1 MKVGR
6 TMLKIYGLN
15 NLHCANCAAKI
26 EKKIASL
33 PEVEAASIAFT
44 TKKLYLTAA
53 DPDSLLVDVQK
64 ICTSIEEAVQVTQL
78 DLETRTY
85 RIENLSCA
93 HCATKIERKL
103 KEIAGITDA
112 TIVFATKQLII
123 TANDQVRLMPQVRQ
137 ACATIDS
144 KVKILEL
151 NTDTEIVLQQE
162 RSNDLREI
170 LWGAGLFL
178 IGQFVPGLSSGLTLA
193 LFIVAYFIL
202 GRRIIF
208 TALKNIRNG
217 QIFDENFL
225 MSVATLGAFAIRE
238 YPEAVGIML
247 FFRVG
252 EYFEQR
258 AVNKSRNQI
267 MAAVDLRPDV
277 VQKVADD
284 GIEVIPANQA
294 AVGDIVLVRP
304 GDRIPLDG
312 VVVSGES
319 RVDTSPITGE
329 PVPVHVVEGKA
340 VISGCVNIAGVLK
353 VKVSKVLAESMV
365 TRILQSVE
373 NAAASKP
380 RIDRFITRFA
390 RIYTPVV
397 VLVAV
402 LIAIVPPI
410 VTGEWGYWL
419 YTALTFLV
427 ISCPCALVLSVPLAF
442 FSGIGAGSKQGIL
455 FKGGIALEALKNI
468 RAVVMDKT
476 GTITK
481 GNFVV
486 QRMLA
491 INTDEL
497 TLLRLCA
504 SCELHSTHPIGI
516 SIIEAANERKLT
528 LVNPIEIS
536 ELAGRGIVAK
546 VDEGEIICGNINLL
560 KEYNVVIPQL
570 PPTNYGTQVLVA
582 LNGKFIGRIEI
593 ADTIKDDA
601 GSAIAVL
608 KQRGI
613 KTIMLSGDTEGSAI
627 EIAKQI
633 GIDEVRA
640 QLLPEEKLTALLE
653 LRDKYGSVLFVGDGI
668 NDAPVLAGADVGAAM
683 GSGADAALEA
693 ADIVFMGSKMASVP
707 QALSIAEHTAIV
719 AKQNIVIALLVKF
732 IVVAM
737 GLLGHASMW
746 LAVFADTGVAM
757 LCVLNSVR
765 ILYRK

>member
-1 MKVGR
+1 
-6 TMLKIYGLN
+6 MLKIYGLN

-33 PEVEAASIAFT
+33 PGVEDVSIAFA
-44 TKKLYLTAA
+44 TKKLYLTAS

-64 ICTSIEEAVQVTQL
+64 ICKSIEEAVQVTQL

-85 RIENLSCA
+85 RVENLSCA
-93 HCATKIERKL
+93 HCATKIEKKL

-123 TANDQVRLMPQVRQ
+123 TANDQARLMAQVRQ

-151 NTDTEIVLQQE
+151 NTAPEIVLQQE
-162 RSNDLREI
+162 ENNDLREI

-238 YPEAVGIML
+238 YPEAVGVML

-277 VQKVADD
+277 VQKIADD

-340 VISGCVNIAGVLK
+340 VVSGCVNIAGVLK

-402 LIAIVPPI
+402 LIAIVPPM

-491 INTDEL
+491 IDTDEL

-516 SIIEAANERKLT
+516 SIIEAAKERKLT

-570 PPTNYGTQVLVA
+570 SPTSYGTQVLVA

-593 ADTIKDDA
+593 ADTIKEDA

-613 KTIMLSGDTEGSAI
+613 KTIMLSGDTEGSAV
-627 EIAKQI
+627 EIAKQT

-693 ADIVFMGSKMASVP
+693 ADIVFMSSKMASVP